1 MLGSDLAWIVW
12 PPSPFPEAF
21 FFSATPVVPHKDRAK
36 IISHKT
42 GVIVT
47 LFTRKAREWCT
58 NTSAIGA
65 AVTSGAFITVIA
77 RKGIVV
83 CPRCLVSAITLLD
96 SKIFSYSLEPLFRG
110 HRWQVVG
117 WGLLTN

>member
-12 PPSPFPEAF
+12 PPSPMAEAF
-21 FFSATPVVPHKDRAK
+21 FSAPPGGPHKDRAM
-36 IISHKT
+36 
-42 GVIVT
+42 T
-47 LFTRKAREWCT
+47 LYHTTFVFATFFTKKARERCT

-65 AVTSGAFITVIA
+65 AVTSGAYIIVIA

-83 CPRCLVSAITLLD
+83 CPRCLVLAITFLD

-117 WGLLTN
+117 WGLLIN